1 MQLTGIDIQY
11 LDGIDIQYLDGIDCY
26 GRPMTAEQIAAMRR
40 INQQAKEE
48 ATARRHAIQALTYG
62 VNNDIAY
69 KAEQVANG
77 GDFCGFCGD
86 GSVEDEE
93 MIRRYLVNTK
103 EVADAAPIMVSGYQ
117 NAQNLSSMIGYVL
130 KHWDSSAREQAID
143 NMIAE
148 EQRLQGLGAIN
159 DVDGARNEFS
169 QDSYSDVDVYMYG
182 LGSAKNSFFKSVK
195 RSLKPTLTTEAQDIV
210 AANPAT
216 YKLRNTMRKAA
227 RDARK
232 AHGRATSENTS
243 TAVNGVDD
251 DAQMLLSGE
260 DMQYAIS
267 GENPLLSIGRYM
279 QRTRRLAVNHPE
291 YFESPEQANKTID
304 CVDALLSV
312 WNNKAL
318 RNRVF
323 AQIDEL
329 DGDLGKLFKK
339 IGKAIKKATTK
350 AASAVKTA
358 ARKTGQAV
366 KKAAQK
372 TGQAVKTAAKA
383 VAKAAKKVGKAIAK
397 VAKKVWKFIVRFNP
411 LTLLI
416 RAGILGFV
424 RLNMFKV
431 ANKCYIGSL
440 SKQEALKLG
449 ASTAEWEKSN
459 KAYEHLRNAYTKLG
473 GKENKLKSCLQKGNK
488 KKWEGTEYPTDGNAI
503 KAAANKVS
511 AADNKEAQ
519 ADMDYDETMKEYN
532 AKGYVSDSTVST
544 DKATEEKK
552 VEVTIIE
559 NERTAKNATKLLETD
574 EANGKLLV
582 NIAKGAKVVVDT
594 AQKSGNYIAASYN
607 GKDGWVLTNDLAG
620 LGDCDAESCAVLM
633 AGAVYDMGF
642 DGLGEPATAT
652 AVASASSV
660 IASIMAKIKNIFGVA
675 QKVAQGVSKAKEV
688 IDKGKEYI
696 DKGKQVVN
704 AAKTA
709 AAVAKNPKAAIQKA
723 ATKAAD
729 KITNGAASNIKHTAT
744 AIKSNVTA
752 AKNVVNTA
760 KTIAKNPQVAVKT
773 AAAKTINKATSAAAS
788 IKNVANTVQNKTN
801 AVKSAVNTAKNSVNT
816 TVKNATSAVKN
827 QTNAVKSA
835 INTAQSKVSQAKTAV
850 NDAKSNIN
858 TIKNVA
864 SSTPNVAKTAVSTV
878 NKNVAKAA
886 VQSAKPTQTQPA
898 TKATPQPQITKASTA
913 KATTTKASPTK
924 TTTTQ
929 TSKGRTQMSTSNKK
943 VAAKQTTQQTKA
955 QPTAKL
961 TTANKTIQQSVQ
973 QAQQTQEQYA
983 SMIRQPQPQQE
994 QPQQQSGIGKTALII
1009 GGLALAAG
1017 GAFLLLRRKK

>member
-488 KKWEGTEYPTDGNAI
+488 KKLEGTEYPTDGNAI

-559 NERTAKNATKLLETD
+559 NERTAKNAT
-574 EANGKLLV
+574 
-582 NIAKGAKVVVDT
+582 
-594 AQKSGNYIAASYN
+594 
-607 GKDGWVLTNDLAG
+607 
-620 LGDCDAESCAVLM
+620 
-633 AGAVYDMGF
+633 
-642 DGLGEPATAT
+642 
-652 AVASASSV
+652 
-660 IASIMAKIKNIFGVA
+660 
-675 QKVAQGVSKAKEV
+675 
-688 IDKGKEYI
+688 
-696 DKGKQVVN
+696 
-704 AAKTA
+704 
-709 AAVAKNPKAAIQKA
+709 
-723 ATKAAD
+723 
-729 KITNGAASNIKHTAT
+729 
-744 AIKSNVTA
+744 
-752 AKNVVNTA
+752 
-760 KTIAKNPQVAVKT
+760 
-773 AAAKTINKATSAAAS
+773 
-788 IKNVANTVQNKTN
+788 
-801 AVKSAVNTAKNSVNT
+801 
-816 TVKNATSAVKN
+816 
-827 QTNAVKSA
+827 
-835 INTAQSKVSQAKTAV
+835 
-850 NDAKSNIN
+850 
-858 TIKNVA
+858 
-864 SSTPNVAKTAVSTV
+864 
-878 NKNVAKAA
+878 
-886 VQSAKPTQTQPA
+886 
-898 TKATPQPQITKASTA
+898 
-913 KATTTKASPTK
+913 
-924 TTTTQ
+924 
-929 TSKGRTQMSTSNKK
+929 R
-943 VAAKQTTQQTKA
+943 
-955 QPTAKL
+955 
-961 TTANKTIQQSVQ
+961 
-973 QAQQTQEQYA
+973 QYCQ
-983 SMIRQPQPQQE
+983 RC
-994 QPQQQSGIGKTALII
+994 
-1009 GGLALAAG
+1009 
-1017 GAFLLLRRKK
+1017 

>member
-397 VAKKVWKFIVRFNP
+397 VTKKVWKFIVRFNP

-607 GKDGWVLTNDLAG
+607 GKNGWVLTNDLAG

-660 IASIMAKIKNIFGVA
+660 IASIMAKIKTIFGVA
-675 QKVAQGVSKAKEV
+675 QKVAQGVSKA
-688 IDKGKEYI
+688 KEYI

-729 KITNGAASNIKHTAT
+729 KITNGAASNIKNTAT

-760 KTIAKNPQVAVKT
+760 KTIAKNPQVAVKA

-801 AVKSAVNTAKNSVNT
+801 AVKSA
-816 TVKNATSAVKN
+816 
-827 QTNAVKSA
+827 

-850 NDAKSNIN
+850 NAAKSNIN

-955 QPTAKL
+955 QSTAKL